1 MGRKNLPGYNRELNE
16 LIAQYEAAKAEGQ
29 HLYMDADQLADIADL
44 YASEQ
49 RFKEAQEVIDYGL
62 HLHAGNTDLLVE
74 QAYLY
79 LDTQKIHLAKEITA
93 SITEEF
99 NTDVKMLKAE
109 LFLNE
114 GQLESARHILNTIEE
129 PDEMENIINVVYLF
143 LDMGYPEEAGVWLEK
158 GKSRY
163 SEEEDFIAVNAD
175 YLASTNQIKLA
186 ALYYDRL
193 IDIDP
198 YNPAYWI
205 GLAKCHFVE
214 EDSEKAIEACD
225 FALAADETFG
235 EAYAYRAH
243 SYFYLNN
250 SEAAIADYKK
260 AMEYKA
266 LAPEMGNMFL
276 GMAYSNKEEWVE
288 ANKHYQLVIQ
298 AFVDKKEGNSPLLID
313 TYTNAAIANAQLG
326 NFAEAHLLC
335 EKAKA
340 INPKESIIYLTDG
353 KVYLKENL
361 PKKAL
366 QAFKIAL
373 KEDDDVEMLYLIG
386 CAYADV
392 DMLKPAKRCFEK
404 AYEIDPTYTDVPEK
418 LSVLSLTENK
428 IEDFFK
434 YNSECASPINE
445 DIILD
450 LLTNH
455 QHTKEGKKTLLEVL
469 ERMRKEKKK

>member
-1 MGRKNLPGYNRELNE
+1 MGRKNSPAYNRELNE
-16 LIAQYEAAKAEGQ
+16 LIAQYEAAKAEGK

-44 YASEQ
+44 YASKQ
-49 RFKEAQEVIDYGL
+49 KFKKAQEVINYGL
-62 HLHAGNTDLLVE
+62 HLHAGNTDLLIE

-79 LDTQKIHLAKEITA
+79 LDTQNIQLAKETTD

-99 NTDVKMLKAE
+99 NTEVKMLKAE
-109 LFLNE
+109 LFLNG
-114 GQLESARHILNTIEE
+114 GQLESARQILNTIEE
-129 PDEMENIINVVYLF
+129 PEDIENIINIVYLF

-158 GKSRY
+158 GKAHY
-163 SEEEDFIAVNAD
+163 SEEEDFIAVSAD
-175 YLASTNQIKLA
+175 YLASTNQTKLA

-198 YNPAYWI
+198 YNPSYWI
-205 GLAKCHFVE
+205 GLAKCRFAE
-214 EDSEKAIEACD
+214 EDSEKTIEACD

-250 SEAAIADYKK
+250 PDAAIADYGK
-260 AMEYKA
+260 ALEYKA
-266 LAPEMGNMFL
+266 LAPEIVNMFL

-288 ANKHYQLVIQ
+288 ADKHYQLVIQ
-298 AFVDKKEGNSPLLID
+298 AFVEKNEGKSPMLID

-326 NFAEAHLLC
+326 NFEEAHLLC

-340 INPKESIIYLTDG
+340 INPKESIIHLTDG

-366 QAFKIAL
+366 QAFKVAL
-373 KEDDDVEMLYLIG
+373 NEYGDPDMLYLIG
-386 CAYADV
+386 CAYAEA
-392 DMLKPAKRCFEK
+392 DMLKPAKQCFEK
-404 AYEIDPTYTDVPEK
+404 AYEIDPQYTDIPEK
-418 LSVLSLTENK
+418 LSIISLTENNV
-428 IEDFFK
+428 EDFFK
-434 YNSECASPINE
+434 YNGECTNPISE

-455 QHTKEGKKTLLEVL
+455 EHTKEGKKTLLEVL